1 LRIGTPAVTTRGF
14 GEVEVR
20 ELANWIADVL
30 ADVGDEAVLER
41 TRRRAVDLCRRY
53 PVYG

>member
-1 LRIGTPAVTTRGF
+1 VTTRGF
-14 GEVEVR
+14 GESEVR
-20 ELANWIADVL
+20 ELAHWIADVL

-53 PVYG
+53 PVYA